1 MKQLHRRVVV
11 TGLGILSPIGNS
23 VDDAWYSC
31 IEGKSGIT
39 SVDIGLKNN
48 PVTIGGRLKDFN
60 PENFLDSK
68 EIRRIDPFIQYGIIA
83 ANQSIEHSGILES
96 NIDLTK
102 VGVNFGAG
110 IGGIDTIEKN
120 KVLLEEKGYKKVSP
134 FFVPGSIVN
143 MISGL
148 VSIKHGF
155 MGPNTSV
162 VTACSTGNH
171 CIGTAARS
179 IACGEADVMIA
190 GGAEMA
196 STPLSIAGF
205 ISARA
210 LSLNP
215 NPEVASRPWDKDRDG
230 FVLSDGAGSLVLEDY
245 GHAKARGATIH
256 AEIIGFGASSDAYH
270 MTAPPEDGRGAA
282 LAMSNAINDAEI
294 NLSEVDYINAHG
306 TSTPV
311 GDMQEL
317 HAVREVFKDYDYL
330 PKLTSTKSLTG
341 HSLGATGVQE
351 AIYTLV
357 MMNNNFISGSANIE
371 NEDPEIGKIEIPRKT
386 LQNIDINLAL
396 SNSFGFGG
404 TNACLAISKY
414 N

>member
-11 TGLGILSPIGNS
+11 TGLGILSPIGNTVNDS
-23 VDDAWYSC
+23 WSSC

-39 SVDIGLKNN
+39 TVDIGLKNN
-48 PVTIGGRLKDFN
+48 PVNVGGRLKNFN
-60 PENFLDSK
+60 TDEFLDSK
-68 EIRRIDPFIQYGIIA
+68 EVRRIDPFIQYGIIA
-83 ANQSIEHSGILES
+83 ANQSIENSGILNS
-96 NIDLTK
+96 KLDLTK

-120 KVLLEEKGYKKVSP
+120 KTLLEKKGYKKVSP

-179 IACGEADVMIA
+179 ISCGEADVMIA

-210 LSLNP
+210 LSRNP
-215 NPEVASRPWDKDRDG
+215 DPKAASRPWDKDRDG
-230 FVLSDGAGSLVLEDY
+230 FVLSDGAGSLVLEEFE
-245 GHAKARGATIH
+245 HAKARGAHIY
-256 AEIIGFGASSDAYH
+256 AEIIGFGASSDAHH

-282 LAMSNAINDAEI
+282 LAMTNAIDDAEI
-294 NLSEVDYINAHG
+294 DVSEVDYINAHG
-306 TSTPV
+306 TSTPL
-311 GDMQEL
+311 GDIAETIAL
-317 HAVREVFKDYDYL
+317 KSVFGDSV
-330 PKLTSTKSLTG
+330 PQISSTKSMTG
-341 HSLGATGVQE
+341 HTLGAAG
-351 AIYTLV
+351 AIESI
-357 MMNNNFISGSANIE
+357 FCIKAI
-371 NEDPEIGKIEIPRKT
+371 NEGIIPPT
-386 LQNIDINLAL
+386 INLDNPDPLCDLNYTPLVSSEKKVSVAIN
-396 SNSFGFGG
+396 NSFGFGG
-404 TNACLAISKY
+404 TNSTLVFKNI
-414 N
+414 

>member
-11 TGLGILSPIGNS
+11 TGLGILSPIGNTL
-23 VDDAWYSC
+23 DEAWNSC
-31 IEGKSGIT
+31 INGTSGIT
-39 SVDIGLKNN
+39 NIDIDLDNN
-48 PVTIGGRLKDFN
+48 PIKVGGRLKNFN
-60 PENFLDSK
+60 PEDFLDSK

-83 ANQSIEHSGILES
+83 ANQSIEHSGILNS
-96 NIDLTK
+96 KTDLSRI
-102 VGVNFGAG
+102 GVNFGAG

-120 KVLLEEKGYKKVSP
+120 KSLLEKRGYKKVSP

-179 IACGEADVMIA
+179 IAYGEADVMIA

-210 LSLNP
+210 LSMNSDP
-215 NPEVASRPWDKDRDG
+215 QTASRPWHKDRDG

-245 GHAKARGATIH
+245 DHAKARGATIH
-256 AEIIGFGASSDAYH
+256 AELIGFGASSDAHH
-270 MTAPPEDGRGAA
+270 MTAPPEDGRGAV
-282 LAMSNAINDAEI
+282 LSMINAINDAEI

-306 TSTPV
+306 TSTPL
-311 GDMQEL
+311 GDIAETIAL
-317 HAVREVFKDYDYL
+317 KKVFGESV
-330 PKLTSTKSLTG
+330 PQISSTKSMTG
-341 HSLGATGVQE
+341 HTLGAAG
-351 AIYTLV
+351 AIESIFCIKAI
-357 MMNNNFISGSANIE
+357 NDGI
-371 NEDPEIGKIEIPRKT
+371 IPPT
-386 LQNIDINLAL
+386 INLDNPDSQCDLNYTPLVSTEKKVNVAMN
-396 SNSFGFGG
+396 NSFGFGG
-404 TNACLAISKY
+404 TNSTLVFKKI
-414 N
+414 

>member
-11 TGLGILSPIGNS
+11 TGLGILSPIGNT

-31 IEGKSGIT
+31 TEGKSGIT
-39 SVDIGLKNN
+39 NIDIGLNDN
-48 PVTIGGRLKDFN
+48 PIKIGGRLKNFS
-60 PENFLDSK
+60 PEDFLDSK

-96 NIDLTK
+96 NTDLTR

-120 KVLLEEKGYKKVSP
+120 KILLEERGYKKVSP

-179 IACGEADVMIA
+179 IACGEAEVMIA

-205 ISARA
+205 IAARA
-210 LSLNP
+210 LSMSSNP
-215 NPEVASRPWDKDRDG
+215 VTASRPWDRDRDG
-230 FVLSDGAGSLVLEDY
+230 FVLSDGAGSIVLEDFD
-245 GHAKARGATIH
+245 HAKARGANIY
-256 AEIIGFGASSDAYH
+256 AEIIGFGTSSDAHH
-270 MTAPPEDGRGAA
+270 MTAPPDDGRGAA
-282 LAMSNAINDAEI
+282 LAMSNAIADAEI
-294 NLSEVDYINAHG
+294 NSSDIDYINAHG
-306 TSTPV
+306 TSTPL
-311 GDMQEL
+311 GDVAETIAL
-317 HAVREVFKDYDYL
+317 KSVFGENV
-330 PKLTSTKSLTG
+330 PQISSTKSMTG
-341 HSLGATGVQE
+341 HTLGAAG
-351 AIYTLV
+351 AIESIFCIKV
-357 MMNNNFISGSANIE
+357 I
-371 NEDPEIGKIEIPRKT
+371 NEGIIPPT
-386 LQNIDINLAL
+386 INLENPDPLCDLNYTPLTSINKEVNIAMN
-396 SNSFGFGG
+396 NSFGFGG
-404 TNACLAISKY
+404 TNSTLVFKKI
-414 N
+414 

>member
-11 TGLGILSPIGNS
+11 TGLGILSPIGNT
-23 VDDAWYSC
+23 VEDAWISC
-31 IEGKSGIT
+31 VEGKSGIT
-39 SVDIGLKNN
+39 TVDIGLENN
-48 PVTIGGRLKDFN
+48 PVTIGGRLKNFDSN
-60 PENFLDSK
+60 DFLDSK
-68 EIRRIDPFIQYGIIA
+68 EVRRIDPFIQYGIIA
-83 ANQSIEHSGILES
+83 ANQSIENSGILES
-96 NIDLTK
+96 DLDLTR

-120 KVLLEEKGYKKVSP
+120 KTLLEERGYKKVSP

-148 VSIKHGF
+148 ISIKHGF

-179 IACGEADVMIA
+179 IACGEADVMVA

-215 NPEVASRPWDKDRDG
+215 DPQAASRPWDRDRDG
-230 FVLSDGAGSLVLEDY
+230 FVLSDGSGSLVLEEYD
-245 GHAKARGATIH
+245 HAKSRGAKIY
-256 AEIIGFGASSDAYH
+256 AEIIGFGTSSDAHH

-282 LAMSNAINDAEI
+282 LAMTNAIDDAQI
-294 NLSEVDYINAHG
+294 NRSEVDYINAHG
-306 TSTPV
+306 TSTPL
-311 GDMQEL
+311 GDIAETIAL
-317 HAVREVFKDYDYL
+317 KSVFGKSV
-330 PKLTSTKSLTG
+330 PQISSTKSMTG
-341 HSLGATGVQE
+341 HTLGAAG
-351 AIYTLV
+351 AIESIFCI
-357 MMNNNFISGSANIE
+357 MAI
-371 NEDPEIGKIEIPRKT
+371 NEGIIPPT
-386 LQNIDINLAL
+386 INLDNPDPLCDLNYTPLVSNEKKVSVAIN
-396 SNSFGFGG
+396 NSFGFGG
-404 TNACLAISKY
+404 TNSTLVFKNI
-414 N
+414 

>member
-11 TGLGILSPIGNS
+11 TGLGILSPIGNN
-23 VDDAWYSC
+23 VDDAWSSC

-39 SVDIGLKNN
+39 TVDIGLANN
-48 PVTIGGRLKDFN
+48 PVKIGGRLKDFN

-83 ANQSIEHSGILES
+83 ANQSIEHSGILDS

-120 KVLLEEKGYKKVSP
+120 KILLEEKGYKKVSP

-179 IACGEADVMIA
+179 ISCGEADVMIA

-196 STPLSIAGF
+196 STPLSVAGF

-210 LSLNP
+210 LSMNS
-215 NPEVASRPWDKDRDG
+215 NPEAASRPWDKDRDG
-230 FVLSDGAGSLVLEDY
+230 FVLSDGAGSLVLEEY
-245 GHAKARGATIH
+245 EHAKSRGATIH
-256 AEIIGFGASSDAYH
+256 AEIIGFGTSSDAYH

-294 NLSEVDYINAHG
+294 DTSEIDYINAHG
-306 TSTPV
+306 TSTPL
-311 GDMQEL
+311 GDIAETVAL
-317 HAVREVFKDYDYL
+317 KKVFGTDV
-330 PKLTSTKSLTG
+330 PQISSTKSMTG
-341 HSLGATGVQE
+341 HTLGAAG
-351 AIYTLV
+351 AIESI
-357 MMNNNFISGSANIE
+357 FCIKAI
-371 NEDPEIGKIEIPRKT
+371 NEGIIPPT
-386 LQNIDINLAL
+386 INLDNPDPL
-396 SNSFGFGG
+396 CDLNFTPLVSSEKKVEVSMNNSFGFGG
-404 TNACLAISKY
+404 TNSTLVFKKI
-414 N
+414 

>member
-11 TGLGILSPIGNS
+11 TGLGILSPIGNN
-23 VDDAWYSC
+23 VDDAWNSC

-39 SVDIGLKNN
+39 TVDIGLANN
-48 PVTIGGRLKDFN
+48 PVKIGGRLKDFN

-83 ANQSIEHSGILES
+83 ANQSIEHSGILDS

-120 KVLLEEKGYKKVSP
+120 KILLEEKGYKKVSP

-179 IACGEADVMIA
+179 ISCGEADVMIA

-196 STPLSIAGF
+196 STPLSVAGF

-210 LSLNP
+210 LSMNS
-215 NPEVASRPWDKDRDG
+215 NPEAASRPWDKDRDG
-230 FVLSDGAGSLVLEDY
+230 FVLSDGAGSLVLEEFE
-245 GHAKARGATIH
+245 HAKSRGATIH
-256 AEIIGFGASSDAYH
+256 AEIIGFGTSSDAYH

-282 LAMSNAINDAEI
+282 LAMSNAISDAEI
-294 NLSEVDYINAHG
+294 DTLEIDYINAHG
-306 TSTPV
+306 TSTPL
-311 GDMQEL
+311 GDIAETVAL
-317 HAVREVFKDYDYL
+317 KKVFGIDV
-330 PKLTSTKSLTG
+330 PQISSTKSMTG
-341 HSLGATGVQE
+341 HTLGAAG
-351 AIYTLV
+351 AIESI
-357 MMNNNFISGSANIE
+357 FCIKAI
-371 NEDPEIGKIEIPRKT
+371 NEGIIPPT
-386 LQNIDINLAL
+386 INLDNPDPLCDLNFTPLVSSEKKVEVAMN
-396 SNSFGFGG
+396 NSFGFGG
-404 TNACLAISKY
+404 TNSTLVFKKI
-414 N
+414 

>member
-11 TGLGILSPIGNS
+11 TGLGILSPIGNN
-23 VDDAWYSC
+23 VDDAWDAC

-39 SVDIGLKNN
+39 TVDIGLANN
-48 PVTIGGRLKDFN
+48 PVKIGGRLKDFN

-83 ANQSIEHSGILES
+83 ANQSIEHSGILDS

-120 KVLLEEKGYKKVSP
+120 KILLEEKGYKKVSP

-179 IACGEADVMIA
+179 ISCGEADVMIA

-196 STPLSIAGF
+196 STPLSVAGF

-210 LSLNP
+210 LSMNS
-215 NPEVASRPWDKDRDG
+215 NPEAASRPWDKDRDG
-230 FVLSDGAGSLVLEDY
+230 FVLSDGAGSLVLEEY
-245 GHAKARGATIH
+245 EHAKSRGATIH
-256 AEIIGFGASSDAYH
+256 AEIIGFGTSSDAYH

-294 NLSEVDYINAHG
+294 DTSEIDYINAHG
-306 TSTPV
+306 TSTPL
-311 GDMQEL
+311 GDIAETVAL
-317 HAVREVFKDYDYL
+317 KKVFGTDV
-330 PKLTSTKSLTG
+330 PQISSTKSMTG
-341 HSLGATGVQE
+341 HTLGAAG
-351 AIYTLV
+351 AIESI
-357 MMNNNFISGSANIE
+357 FCIKAI
-371 NEDPEIGKIEIPRKT
+371 NEGIIPPT
-386 LQNIDINLAL
+386 INLDNPDPL
-396 SNSFGFGG
+396 CDLNFTPLVSSEKKVEVSMNNSFGFGG
-404 TNACLAISKY
+404 TNSTLVFKKI
-414 N
+414 

>member
-11 TGLGILSPIGNS
+11 TGLGILSPIGNT
-23 VDDAWYSC
+23 VEDAWTSC
-31 IEGKSGIT
+31 VEGKSGIT
-39 SVDIGLKNN
+39 TVDIGLENS
-48 PVTIGGRLKDFN
+48 PVTIGGRLKNFDSN
-60 PENFLDSK
+60 DFLDSK
-68 EIRRIDPFIQYGIIA
+68 EVRRIDPFIQYGIIA
-83 ANQSIEHSGILES
+83 ANQSIENSGILES
-96 NIDLTK
+96 DLDLTR

-120 KVLLEEKGYKKVSP
+120 KTLLEERGYKKVSP

-155 MGPNTSV
+155 MGPNTCV

-179 IACGEADVMIA
+179 IACGEADVMVA

-215 NPEVASRPWDKDRDG
+215 DPQAASRPWDRDRDG
-230 FVLSDGAGSLVLEDY
+230 FVLSDGSGSLVLEEYD
-245 GHAKARGATIH
+245 HAKSRGAEIY
-256 AEIIGFGASSDAYH
+256 AEIIGFGTSSDAHH

-282 LAMSNAINDAEI
+282 LAMTNAIDDAQI
-294 NLSEVDYINAHG
+294 NRSEVDYINAHG
-306 TSTPV
+306 TSTPL
-311 GDMQEL
+311 GDIAETIAL
-317 HAVREVFKDYDYL
+317 KSVFGKSV
-330 PKLTSTKSLTG
+330 PQISSTKSMTG
-341 HSLGATGVQE
+341 H
-351 AIYTLV
+351 TLV
-357 MMNNNFISGSANIE
+357 AAGAIE
-371 NEDPEIGKIEIPRKT
+371 SIFCIMAINEGIIPPT
-386 LQNIDINLAL
+386 INLDNPDPLCDLNYTPLVSNEKKVSVAMN
-396 SNSFGFGG
+396 NSFGFGG
-404 TNACLAISKY
+404 TNSTLVFKNI
-414 N
+414 

>member
-11 TGLGILSPIGNS
+11 TGLGILSPIGNTI
-23 VDDAWYSC
+23 DDAWHSC
-31 IEGKSGIT
+31 IEGISGIT
-39 SVDIGLKNN
+39 TVDVGLDNN
-48 PVTIGGRLKDFN
+48 PVKIGGRLKNFD
-60 PENFLDSK
+60 PANFLDSK

-83 ANQSIEHSGILES
+83 ANQSIENSGILDS
-96 NIDLTK
+96 SIDLTK

-120 KVLLEEKGYKKVSP
+120 KILLEEKGYKKVSP

-143 MISGL
+143 MISGI

-210 LSLNP
+210 LSMNP
-215 NPEVASRPWDKDRDG
+215 NPEAASRPWDKDRDG
-230 FVLSDGAGSLVLEDY
+230 FVLSDGAGSLVIEDY
-245 GHAKARGATIH
+245 EHAKARGATMH
-256 AEIIGFGASSDAYH
+256 AEIIGFGTSSDAYH
-270 MTAPPEDGRGAA
+270 MTAPPEDGRGAT
-282 LAMSNAINDAEI
+282 LAMSNAIHDAEI
-294 NLSEVDYINAHG
+294 NSSEIDYINAHG
-306 TSTPV
+306 TSTPL
-311 GDMQEL
+311 GDIAETIAL
-317 HAVREVFKDYDYL
+317 KNVFGNDV
-330 PKLTSTKSLTG
+330 PQISSTKSMTG
-341 HSLGATGVQE
+341 HTLGAAG
-351 AIYTLV
+351 AIESIFCIKAINEGIVPPTINLDNPDPLCDLNYTPLV
-357 MMNNNFISGSANIE
+357 STE
-371 NEDPEIGKIEIPRKT
+371 KKIEVAM
-386 LQNIDINLAL
+386 N
-396 SNSFGFGG
+396 NSFGFGG
-404 TNACLAISKY
+404 TNSTLVFKKI
-414 N
+414 

>member
-11 TGLGILSPIGNS
+11 TGLGILSPIGNN

-39 SVDIGLKNN
+39 TVDIGLPNS
-48 PVTIGGRLKDFN
+48 PVTIGGRLKNFDAN
-60 PENFLDSK
+60 EFLDSK
-68 EIRRIDPFIQYGIIA
+68 EVRRIDPFIQYGIIA
-83 ANQSIEHSGILES
+83 ANQSIENSGILDS
-96 NIDLTK
+96 KLDLTK

-120 KVLLEEKGYKKVSP
+120 KVLLEERGYKKVSP

-210 LSLNP
+210 LSMNSDP
-215 NPEVASRPWDKDRDG
+215 QAASRPWDRDRDG
-230 FVLSDGAGSLVLEDY
+230 FVLSDGAGSLVLEDFD
-245 GHAKARGATIH
+245 HANARGAKIY
-256 AEIIGFGASSDAYH
+256 AEIIGFGTSSDAHH

-282 LAMSNAINDAEI
+282 LAMTNAIDDSEI

-306 TSTPV
+306 TSTPL
-311 GDMQEL
+311 GDIAETIAL
-317 HAVREVFKDYDYL
+317 KNVFGETV
-330 PKLTSTKSLTG
+330 PQISSTKSMTG
-341 HSLGATGVQE
+341 HTLGAAG
-351 AIYTLV
+351 AIESI
-357 MMNNNFISGSANIE
+357 FCIKAI
-371 NEDPEIGKIEIPRKT
+371 NEGIIPPT
-386 LQNIDINLAL
+386 INLDNPDSHCDLNYTPLVSNEKKVSIAMN
-396 SNSFGFGG
+396 NSFGFGG
-404 TNACLAISKY
+404 TNSTLVFKNI
-414 N
+414 

>member
-11 TGLGILSPIGNS
+11 TGLGILSPIGNT
-23 VDDAWYSC
+23 VDDAWRSC

-39 SVDIGLKNN
+39 TVDIGLQNN
-48 PVTIGGRLKDFN
+48 PVRIGGRLKNFDSN
-60 PENFLDSK
+60 EFLDSK
-68 EIRRIDPFIQYGIIA
+68 EVRRVDPFIQYGIIA
-83 ANQSIEHSGILES
+83 ANQSIENSGILDS
-96 NIDLTK
+96 KVDLTK

-120 KVLLEEKGYKKVSP
+120 KTLLEKKGYKKVSP

-179 IACGEADVMIA
+179 ISCGEADVMIA

-210 LSLNP
+210 LSTNP
-215 NPEVASRPWDKDRDG
+215 DPKAASRPWDRDRDG
-230 FVLSDGAGSLVLEDY
+230 FVLSDGAGSLVLEEFE
-245 GHAKARGATIH
+245 HAKARGAHIH
-256 AEIIGFGASSDAYH
+256 AEIIGFGASSDAHH

-282 LAMSNAINDAEI
+282 LAMTNAIDDAEI
-294 NLSEVDYINAHG
+294 DVSEVDYINAHG
-306 TSTPV
+306 TSTPL
-311 GDMQEL
+311 GDIAETIAL
-317 HAVREVFKDYDYL
+317 KSVFGDSV
-330 PKLTSTKSLTG
+330 PQISSTKSMTG
-341 HSLGATGVQE
+341 HTLGAAG
-351 AIYTLV
+351 AIESI
-357 MMNNNFISGSANIE
+357 FCIKAI
-371 NEDPEIGKIEIPRKT
+371 NEGIIPPT
-386 LQNIDINLAL
+386 INLDNPDPLCDLNYTPLVSSEKKVSVAIN
-396 SNSFGFGG
+396 NSFGFGG
-404 TNACLAISKY
+404 TNSTLVFKNI
-414 N
+414 

>member
-11 TGLGILSPIGNS
+11 TGLGILSPIGNN
-23 VDDAWYSC
+23 VDYAWNSC

-39 SVDIGLKNN
+39 TVDIGLANN
-48 PVTIGGRLKDFN
+48 PVKIGGRLKDFN

-83 ANQSIEHSGILES
+83 ANQSIEHSGILDS

-120 KVLLEEKGYKKVSP
+120 KILLEEKGYKKVSP

-179 IACGEADVMIA
+179 ISCGEADVMIA

-196 STPLSIAGF
+196 STPLSVAGF

-210 LSLNP
+210 LSMNS
-215 NPEVASRPWDKDRDG
+215 NPEAASRPWDKDRDG
-230 FVLSDGAGSLVLEDY
+230 FVLSDGAGSLVLEEY
-245 GHAKARGATIH
+245 EHAKSRGATIH
-256 AEIIGFGASSDAYH
+256 AEIIGFGTSSDAYH

-294 NLSEVDYINAHG
+294 DTSEIDYINAHG
-306 TSTPV
+306 TSTPL
-311 GDMQEL
+311 GDIAETVAL
-317 HAVREVFKDYDYL
+317 KKVFGTDV
-330 PKLTSTKSLTG
+330 PQISSTKSMTG
-341 HSLGATGVQE
+341 HTLGAAG
-351 AIYTLV
+351 AIESI
-357 MMNNNFISGSANIE
+357 FCIKAI
-371 NEDPEIGKIEIPRKT
+371 NEGIIPPT
-386 LQNIDINLAL
+386 INLDNPDPLCDLNFTPLVSSEKKVEVAMN
-396 SNSFGFGG
+396 NSFGFGG
-404 TNACLAISKY
+404 TNSTLVFKKI
-414 N
+414 

>member
-11 TGLGILSPIGNS
+11 TGLGILSPIGNTI
-23 VDDAWYSC
+23 DDAWYSC
-31 IEGKSGIT
+31 IEGISGIT
-39 SVDIGLKNN
+39 TVDVGLENN
-48 PVTIGGRLKDFN
+48 PVKIGGRLKNFD
-60 PENFLDSK
+60 PANFLDSK

-83 ANQSIEHSGILES
+83 ANQSIENSGILDS
-96 NIDLTK
+96 SIDLTK

-120 KVLLEEKGYKKVSP
+120 KILLEERGYKKVSP

-210 LSLNP
+210 LSMNP
-215 NPEVASRPWDKDRDG
+215 NPEAASRPWDKDRDG
-230 FVLSDGAGSLVLEDY
+230 FVLSDGAGSLVIEDY
-245 GHAKARGATIH
+245 EHAKARGATIH
-256 AEIIGFGASSDAYH
+256 AEIIGFGTSSDAYH
-270 MTAPPEDGRGAA
+270 MTAPPEDGRGAT
-282 LAMSNAINDAEI
+282 LAMSNAIDDAEI
-294 NLSEVDYINAHG
+294 NSSEIDYINAHG
-306 TSTPV
+306 TSTPL
-311 GDMQEL
+311 GDIAETIAL
-317 HAVREVFKDYDYL
+317 KNVFGNVV
-330 PKLTSTKSLTG
+330 PQISSTKSMTG
-341 HSLGATGVQE
+341 HTLGAAG
-351 AIYTLV
+351 AIESIFCIKAINEGIVPPTINLDNPDPLCDLNYTPLV
-357 MMNNNFISGSANIE
+357 STE
-371 NEDPEIGKIEIPRKT
+371 KKIEVAM
-386 LQNIDINLAL
+386 N
-396 SNSFGFGG
+396 NSFGFGG
-404 TNACLAISKY
+404 TNSTLVFKKI
-414 N
+414 

>member
-11 TGLGILSPIGNS
+11 TGLGILSPIGNN
-23 VDDAWYSC
+23 VDDAWNSC

-39 SVDIGLKNN
+39 TVDIGLANN
-48 PVTIGGRLKDFN
+48 PVKIGGRLKDFN
-60 PENFLDSK
+60 PENFLDPK

-83 ANQSIEHSGILES
+83 ANQSIEHSGILDS
-96 NIDLTK
+96 SIDLTK

-120 KVLLEEKGYKKVSP
+120 KILLEEKGYKKVSP

-179 IACGEADVMIA
+179 ISCGEADVMIA

-196 STPLSIAGF
+196 STPLSVAGF

-210 LSLNP
+210 LSMNS
-215 NPEVASRPWDKDRDG
+215 NPEAASRPWDKDRDG
-230 FVLSDGAGSLVLEDY
+230 FVLSDGAGSLVLEEY
-245 GHAKARGATIH
+245 EHAKSRGATIH
-256 AEIIGFGASSDAYH
+256 AEIIGFGTSSDAYH

-294 NLSEVDYINAHG
+294 DTSEIDYINAHG
-306 TSTPV
+306 TSTPL
-311 GDMQEL
+311 GDIAETVAL
-317 HAVREVFKDYDYL
+317 KKVFSTDV
-330 PKLTSTKSLTG
+330 PQISSTKSMTG
-341 HSLGATGVQE
+341 HTLGAAG
-351 AIYTLV
+351 AIESI
-357 MMNNNFISGSANIE
+357 FCIKAI
-371 NEDPEIGKIEIPRKT
+371 NEGIIPPT
-386 LQNIDINLAL
+386 INLDNPDPLCDLNFTPLVSSEKKVEVAMN
-396 SNSFGFGG
+396 NSFGFGG
-404 TNACLAISKY
+404 TNSTLVFKKI
-414 N
+414 

>member
-11 TGLGILSPIGNS
+11 TGLGILSPIGNT
-23 VDDAWYSC
+23 VNDAWHSC
-31 IEGKSGIT
+31 VEGKSGIT
-39 SVDIGLKNN
+39 KVDIGLENN
-48 PVTIGGRLKDFN
+48 PVKIGGRLKNFN
-60 PENFLDSK
+60 SEDFLDSK
-68 EIRRIDPFIQYGIIA
+68 EVRRIDPFIQYGIIA
-83 ANQSIEHSGILES
+83 ANQSIENSGILES

-120 KVLLEEKGYKKVSP
+120 KVLLEERGYKKVSP

-179 IACGEADVMIA
+179 IAYGEADVMIA

-210 LSLNP
+210 LSTNSD
-215 NPEVASRPWDKDRDG
+215 PEAASRPWDKDRDG
-230 FVLSDGAGSLVLEDY
+230 FVLSDGAGSLVLEEFD
-245 GHAKARGATIH
+245 HAKARGAIIH
-256 AEIIGFGASSDAYH
+256 AEIIGFGASSDAHH
-270 MTAPPEDGRGAA
+270 MTAPPDDGRGAA
-282 LAMSNAINDAEI
+282 LSMSNAIDDAEI
-294 NLSEVDYINAHG
+294 NLSDVDYINAHG
-306 TSTPV
+306 TSTPL
-311 GDMQEL
+311 GDIAETIAL
-317 HAVREVFKDYDYL
+317 KKVFGDSV
-330 PKLTSTKSLTG
+330 PQISSTKSMTG
-341 HSLGATGVQE
+341 HTLGAAG
-351 AIYTLV
+351 AIESI
-357 MMNNNFISGSANIE
+357 FCIQAI
-371 NEDPEIGKIEIPRKT
+371 NEGIIPPT
-386 LQNIDINLAL
+386 INLDNPDSLCDLNYTPLVSTEKEVNIAIN
-396 SNSFGFGG
+396 NSFGFGG
-404 TNACLAISKY
+404 TNSTLVFKKI
-414 N
+414 

>member
-11 TGLGILSPIGNS
+11 TGLGILSPIGNT
-23 VDDAWYSC
+23 VDEAWHSC

-39 SVDIGLKNN
+39 AVDIGLENN
-48 PVTIGGRLKDFN
+48 PVKIGGRLKDFY
-60 PENFLDSK
+60 PEDFLDAK
-68 EIRRIDPFIQYGIIA
+68 EVRRIDPFIQYGIIA
-83 ANQSIEHSGILES
+83 ANQSIDNSGILES

-102 VGVNFGAG
+102 VGVNFGSG

-120 KVLLEEKGYKKVSP
+120 KIILEEKGYKKVSP

-210 LSLNP
+210 LSLNS
-215 NPEVASRPWDKDRDG
+215 NPEAASRPWDIDRDG
-230 FVLSDGAGSLVLEDY
+230 FVLSDGAGSLVLEEY
-245 GHAKARGATIH
+245 EHAKARGANIH
-256 AEIIGFGASSDAYH
+256 AEVIGFGTSSDAYH

-282 LAMSNAINDAEI
+282 LAMLNAINDAEI
-294 NLSEVDYINAHG
+294 NLSEIDYINAHG
-306 TSTPV
+306 TSTPL
-311 GDMQEL
+311 GDIAETIAL
-317 HAVREVFKDYDYL
+317 KKVFKDAV
-330 PKLTSTKSLTG
+330 PQISSTKSMTG
-341 HSLGATGVQE
+341 HTLGAAG
-351 AIYTLV
+351 AIESIFCIKAI
-357 MMNNNFISGSANIE
+357 NKGI
-371 NEDPEIGKIEIPRKT
+371 IPPT
-386 LQNIDINLAL
+386 INLENPDPLCDLNYTPLVSTEKEVTVAMN
-396 SNSFGFGG
+396 NSFGFGG
-404 TNACLAISKY
+404 TNSTLVFKKI
-414 N
+414 

>member
-11 TGLGILSPIGNS
+11 TGLGILSPIGNT
-23 VDDAWYSC
+23 VDDAWRSC

-39 SVDIGLKNN
+39 TVDIGLQNN
-48 PVTIGGRLKDFN
+48 PVRIGGRLKNFDSN
-60 PENFLDSK
+60 EFLDSK
-68 EIRRIDPFIQYGIIA
+68 EVRRVDPFIQYGIIA
-83 ANQSIEHSGILES
+83 ANQSIENSGILNS
-96 NIDLTK
+96 KVDLTK

-120 KVLLEEKGYKKVSP
+120 KTLLEKKGYKKVSP

-179 IACGEADVMIA
+179 ISCGEADVMIA

-210 LSLNP
+210 LSTNP
-215 NPEVASRPWDKDRDG
+215 DPKAASRPWDRDRDG
-230 FVLSDGAGSLVLEDY
+230 FVLSDGAGSLVLEEFE
-245 GHAKARGATIH
+245 HAKARGAHIH
-256 AEIIGFGASSDAYH
+256 AEIIGFGASSDAHH

-282 LAMSNAINDAEI
+282 LAMTNAIDDAEI
-294 NLSEVDYINAHG
+294 DVSEVDYINAHG
-306 TSTPV
+306 TSTPL
-311 GDMQEL
+311 GDIAETIAL
-317 HAVREVFKDYDYL
+317 KSVFGDSV
-330 PKLTSTKSLTG
+330 PQISSTKSMTG
-341 HSLGATGVQE
+341 HMLGAAG
-351 AIYTLV
+351 AIESI
-357 MMNNNFISGSANIE
+357 FCIKAI
-371 NEDPEIGKIEIPRKT
+371 NEGIIPPT
-386 LQNIDINLAL
+386 INLDNPDPLCNLNYTPLVSTEKKVSVAIN
-396 SNSFGFGG
+396 NSFGFGG
-404 TNACLAISKY
+404 TNSTLVFKNI
-414 N
+414 

>member
-11 TGLGILSPIGNS
+11 TGLGILSPIGNTI
-23 VDDAWYSC
+23 DDAWYSC

-39 SVDIGLKNN
+39 NIDIGLNNN
-48 PVTIGGRLKDFN
+48 PIKIGGRLKNFS
-60 PENFLDSK
+60 PEDFLDSK

-96 NIDLTK
+96 NTDLTR

-120 KVLLEEKGYKKVSP
+120 KILLEERGYKKVSP

-179 IACGEADVMIA
+179 IACGEAEVMIA

-205 ISARA
+205 IAARA
-210 LSLNP
+210 LSMSSDP
-215 NPEVASRPWDKDRDG
+215 VTASRPWDRDRDG
-230 FVLSDGAGSLVLEDY
+230 FVLSDGAGSIVLEDFD
-245 GHAKARGATIH
+245 HAKARGANIY
-256 AEIIGFGASSDAYH
+256 AEIIGFGTSSDAHH
-270 MTAPPEDGRGAA
+270 MTAPPDDGRGAA
-282 LAMSNAINDAEI
+282 LAMSNAIADAEI
-294 NLSEVDYINAHG
+294 NSSDIDYINAHG
-306 TSTPV
+306 TSTPL
-311 GDMQEL
+311 GDVAETIAL
-317 HAVREVFKDYDYL
+317 KSVFGENV
-330 PKLTSTKSLTG
+330 PQISSTKSMTG
-341 HSLGATGVQE
+341 HTLGAAG
-351 AIYTLV
+351 AIESIFCIKV
-357 MMNNNFISGSANIE
+357 I
-371 NEDPEIGKIEIPRKT
+371 NEGIIPPT
-386 LQNIDINLAL
+386 INLENPDPLCDLNYTPLTSINKEVNIAMN
-396 SNSFGFGG
+396 NSFGFGG
-404 TNACLAISKY
+404 TNSTLVFKKI
-414 N
+414 

>member
-11 TGLGILSPIGNS
+11 TGLGILSPIGNT
-23 VDDAWYSC
+23 VEDAWTSC
-31 IEGKSGIT
+31 VGGKSGIT
-39 SVDIGLKNN
+39 TVDIGLENN
-48 PVTIGGRLKDFN
+48 PVTIGGRLKNFDSN
-60 PENFLDSK
+60 DFLDSK
-68 EIRRIDPFIQYGIIA
+68 EVRRIDPFIQYGIIA
-83 ANQSIEHSGILES
+83 ANQSIKNSGILES
-96 NIDLTK
+96 DLDLTR

-120 KVLLEEKGYKKVSP
+120 KTLLEERGYKKVSP

-179 IACGEADVMIA
+179 IACGEADVMVA

-215 NPEVASRPWDKDRDG
+215 DPQAASRPWDRDRDG
-230 FVLSDGAGSLVLEDY
+230 FVLSDGSGSLVLEEYD
-245 GHAKARGATIH
+245 HAKSRGAKIY
-256 AEIIGFGASSDAYH
+256 AEIIGFGTSSDAHH

-282 LAMSNAINDAEI
+282 LAMTNAIDDAQI
-294 NLSEVDYINAHG
+294 NRSEVDYINAHG
-306 TSTPV
+306 TSTPL
-311 GDMQEL
+311 GDIAETIAL
-317 HAVREVFKDYDYL
+317 KSVFGKSV
-330 PKLTSTKSLTG
+330 PQISSTKSMTG
-341 HSLGATGVQE
+341 HTLGAAG
-351 AIYTLV
+351 AIESIFCI
-357 MMNNNFISGSANIE
+357 MAI
-371 NEDPEIGKIEIPRKT
+371 NEGIIPPT
-386 LQNIDINLAL
+386 INLDNPDPLCDLNYTPLVSNEKKVSVAMN
-396 SNSFGFGG
+396 NSFGFGG
-404 TNACLAISKY
+404 TNSTLVFKNI
-414 N
+414 

>member
-11 TGLGILSPIGNS
+11 TGLGILSPIGNN

-39 SVDIGLKNN
+39 TVDIGLANN
-48 PVTIGGRLKDFN
+48 PVKIGGRLKDFN

-83 ANQSIEHSGILES
+83 ANQSIEHSGILDS

-120 KVLLEEKGYKKVSP
+120 KILLEEKGYKKVSP

-179 IACGEADVMIA
+179 ISCGEADVMIA

-196 STPLSIAGF
+196 STPLSVAGF

-210 LSLNP
+210 LSMNS
-215 NPEVASRPWDKDRDG
+215 NPEAASRPWDKDRDG
-230 FVLSDGAGSLVLEDY
+230 FVLSDGAGSLVLEEFE
-245 GHAKARGATIH
+245 HAKSRGATIH
-256 AEIIGFGASSDAYH
+256 AEIIGFGTSSDAYH

-294 NLSEVDYINAHG
+294 DTSEIDYINAHG
-306 TSTPV
+306 TSTPL
-311 GDMQEL
+311 GDIAETVAL
-317 HAVREVFKDYDYL
+317 KKVFGIDV
-330 PKLTSTKSLTG
+330 PQISSTKSMTG
-341 HSLGATGVQE
+341 HTLGAAG
-351 AIYTLV
+351 AIESI
-357 MMNNNFISGSANIE
+357 FCIKAI
-371 NEDPEIGKIEIPRKT
+371 NEGIIPPT
-386 LQNIDINLAL
+386 INLDNPDPLCDLNFTPLVSSEKKVAV
-396 SNSFGFGG
+396 SMNNSFGFGG
-404 TNACLAISKY
+404 TNSTLVFKKI
-414 N
+414 